1 MIPALSARPP
11 VSHARLAPL
20 PDTTHATMTRIL
32 LAVTVFLALSPGLRA
47 QSTTTS
53 TPQSCPGSYS
63 ASWSQ
68 CVGSF
73 ETAEGN
79 RYEGHFQ
86 QGRPHGYGVFFYLAD
101 GPTQGD
107 VYSGQWE
114 NGQMTG
120 VGTYFFSYGALYSG
134 QYRNGLYHGL
144 GLFYYSNGDLYRGMF
159 LKGTPHGQGRL
170 LQSGKTFEGEFVSG
184 VLSGGQLTV
193 IPDRNPVINLS
204 VPSAPKAPPAAT
216 TTAAPA
222 TLAAAPSSS
231 TLASPSTS
239 ETKRAAEVREA
250 DKPVAAKATSGK
262 EKKKVAKKLP
272 ACKGRQSAK
281 WTACVGKIKFA
292 SSGVEYEGEFL
303 EGRPHGKGRSKLP
316 NGDIYVGEYLD
327 GKRHG
332 QGEMRSATGDSVRK
346 GLWENGEFVS
356 E

>member
-1 MIPALSARPP
+1 
-11 VSHARLAPL
+11 
-20 PDTTHATMTRIL
+20 
-32 LAVTVFLALSPGLRA
+32 
-47 QSTTTS
+47 
-53 TPQSCPGSYS
+53 
-63 ASWSQ
+63 
-68 CVGSF
+68 VGSF

-204 VPSAPKAPPAAT
+204 LPSAPKAPPAAT

>member
-1 MIPALSARPP
+1 MGRPRLSDLICAAMP
-11 VSHARLAPL
+11 RLR
-20 PDTTHATMTRIL
+20 TL
-32 LAVTVFLALSPGLRA
+32 LAFTTTLALSTGLQA
-47 QSTTTS
+47 QSA
-53 TPQSCPGSYS
+53 TPQATQSCQGSHS
-63 ASWSQ
+63 AAWSQ
-68 CVGSF
+68 CVGNF

-79 RYEGHFQ
+79 RYEGYFQ

-159 LKGTPHGQGRL
+159 QKGTPHGQGKL

-184 VLSGGQLTV
+184 VLTGSQLTV
-193 IPDRNPVINLS
+193 IPDRNPVISLAA
-204 VPSAPKAPPAAT
+204 PSAPKAAPA
-216 TTAAPA
+216 AAPA
-222 TLAAAPSSS
+222 ALAALPSGAS
-231 TLASPSTS
+231 TANTTPSESKKVT
-239 ETKRAAEVREA
+239 ETREA
-250 DKPVAAKATSGK
+250 EKPVAAKAANSKG
-262 EKKKVAKKLP
+262 KKKVAKKLP

-281 WTACVGKIKFA
+281 WTACIGKIKFA
-292 SSGVEYEGEFL
+292 SSGVDYEGEFL
-303 EGRPHGKGRSKLP
+303 DGRPHGKGRSKLP
-316 NGDIYVGEYLD
+316 NGDIYVGEYLN

-332 QGEMRSATGDSVRK
+332 QGEMRAAADGSIRK

>member
-11 VSHARLAPL
+11 VSHARPAPL

-32 LAVTVFLALSPGLRA
+32 LAVTVFLALSPGLQA
-47 QSTTTS
+47 QSTG

-134 QYRNGLYHGL
+134 QYRNGLYQGL

-159 LKGTPHGQGRL
+159 LKGTPHGQGKL

-184 VLSGGQLTV
+184 GTPYFQRTSSRRRSPPQSLMLNGGLA
-193 IPDRNPVINLS
+193 RMK
-204 VPSAPKAPPAAT
+204 SAFRSR
-216 TTAAPA
+216 
-222 TLAAAPSSS
+222 SSS
-231 TLASPSTS
+231 L
-239 ETKRAAEVREA
+239 
-250 DKPVAAKATSGK
+250 
-262 EKKKVAKKLP
+262 
-272 ACKGRQSAK
+272 
-281 WTACVGKIKFA
+281 
-292 SSGVEYEGEFL
+292 
-303 EGRPHGKGRSKLP
+303 
-316 NGDIYVGEYLD
+316 
-327 GKRHG
+327 
-332 QGEMRSATGDSVRK
+332 
-346 GLWENGEFVS
+346 
-356 E
+356 